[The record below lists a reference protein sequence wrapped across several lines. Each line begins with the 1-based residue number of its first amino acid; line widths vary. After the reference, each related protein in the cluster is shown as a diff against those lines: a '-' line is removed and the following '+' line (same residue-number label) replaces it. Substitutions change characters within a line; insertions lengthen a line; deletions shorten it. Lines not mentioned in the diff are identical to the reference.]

1 MEPESKGLKTAE
13 EGEGDYIV
21 ISEVGRGSF
30 STVSKAVHRQ
40 SGQVVALK
48 QVHLSR
54 LNRHLKNCLDC
65 EINFLSS
72 VNHPNIIRLLNSF
85 QVFKFFCVAVNCTDS
100 DADMLSNKY
109 VVDIVDI
116 IDIAN
121 LHLSICGRFGYTC
134 RYAVG
139 LVVDTFICLQV
150 QLTATYK
157 YCLIWLHEV
166 ELMSLLQDEGCVFM
180 VLEFCDGGNLAAYIR
195 RHGRVEEHIAK
206 RFMQQL
212 GAALKI
218 LHSHHIIH
226 RDLKP
231 ENILLSGTQDDVVL
245 KVADFGLSRSLHP
258 GDYAETVCGSPLYMA
273 PEVLQFERYD
283 GKVDMWS
290 VGVILFE
297 LLNGR
302 PPFPG
307 RTNVQVLKTIKSSTY
322 LPFDQVILSRLHPDS
337 VDMCSKLL
345 SRNPVK
351 RLSFSEFYSHRRSV
365 PVCFRIYADIKYHQA
380 SANAI

>member
-13 EGEGDYIV
+13 EGEGEGEGDYIV

-72 VNHPNIIRLLNSF
+72 VNHPNIIRLLSSF
-85 QVFKFFCVAVNCTDS
+85 QVFKFFCVAVNCTFLMRTCCQIN
-100 DADMLSNKY
+100 MLSMLLILLILRTY
-109 VVDIVDI
+109 
-116 IDIAN
+116 
-121 LHLSICGRFGYTC
+121 SCQ
-134 RYAVG
+134 YAIG
-139 LVVDTFICLQV
+139 LVVDTLICLQV
-150 QLTATYK
+150 QSTATYK

-166 ELMSLLQDEGCVFM
+166 ELLSLLQDEGCVFM

-195 RHGRVEEHIAK
+195 RHGRVEERIAK

-212 GAALKI
+212 GAALEI
-218 LHSHHIIH
+218 LHLHHIIH

-245 KVADFGLSRSLHP
+245 RVADFGLSRSLHP

-351 RLSFSEFYSHRRSV
+351 RLSFSEFHSHRF
-365 PVCFRIYADIKYHQA
+365 FRGF
-380 SANAI
+380 

>member
-1 MEPESKGLKTAE
+1 MEAESKGVVSALK
-13 EGEGDYIV
+13 GDYIV

-30 STVSKAVHRQ
+30 STVWKAVHRQ
-40 SGQVVALK
+40 SGKVVALK

-65 EINFLSS
+65 ELNFLSS
-72 VNHPNIIRLLNSF
+72 VNHPNIIRLLNAF
-85 QVFKFFCVAVNCTDS
+85 QGESC
-100 DADMLSNKY
+100 
-109 VVDIVDI
+109 I
-116 IDIAN
+116 
-121 LHLSICGRFGYTC
+121 
-134 RYAVG
+134 
-139 LVVDTFICLQV
+139 
-150 QLTATYK
+150 
-157 YCLIWLHEV
+157 
-166 ELMSLLQDEGCVFM
+166 FM

-195 RHGRVEEHIAK
+195 QHGRVEEQIAK

-212 GAALKI
+212 GAALKL

-290 VGVILFE
+290 IGVILFE

-322 LPFDQVILSRLHPDS
+322 LPFDEVILSRLHPDS

-345 SRNPVK
+345 SPNPVK
-351 RLSFSEFYSHRRSV
+351 RLSFSEFYSHSFLQGFLEELRCETITEVLNRYVKISKLHGFAMDREKCNFTV
-365 PVCFRIYADIKYHQA
+365 LD
-380 SANAI
+380 

>member
-13 EGEGDYIV
+13 DGEGEGDYIV

-54 LNRHLKNCLDC
+54 LNRHLKNCLDY

-85 QVFKFFCVAVNCTDS
+85 
-100 DADMLSNKY
+100 
-109 VVDIVDI
+109 
-116 IDIAN
+116 
-121 LHLSICGRFGYTC
+121 
-134 RYAVG
+134 
-139 LVVDTFICLQV
+139 
-150 QLTATYK
+150 
-157 YCLIWLHEV
+157 
-166 ELMSLLQDEGCVFM
+166 QDEGCVFM

-212 GAALKI
+212 GAALEI

-290 VGVILFE
+290 IGVILFE

-351 RLSFSEFYSHRRSV
+351 RLSFSEFYSHRFFQEEVLNRNVKIPSSVVEFRCLRHSV